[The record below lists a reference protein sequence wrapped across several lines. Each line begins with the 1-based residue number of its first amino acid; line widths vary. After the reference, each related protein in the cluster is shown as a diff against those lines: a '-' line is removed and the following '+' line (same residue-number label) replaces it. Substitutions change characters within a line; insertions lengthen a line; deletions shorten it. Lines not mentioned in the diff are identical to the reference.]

1 MSNSKTNGNGTSNG
15 NSTPQT
21 ILPSFSTDTFGS
33 PNAERLSQSDRDT
46 ILQLITQINT
56 LLPFLRDLSA
66 EERKSTLGMGDKN
79 RLFAGKVS
87 EVIQQKSDFL
97 PRSFDIDQFH
107 QDLATFDRLSTI
119 LMALNQLRDL
129 VDSTAIA
136 IGSEAYE
143 NALTA
148 YRHAKASGQGA
159 SLESMMAEMSQRF
172 ARKPKQK
179 EDEKPE
185 TKE

>member
-1 MSNSKTNGNGTSNG
+1 MNKSTTNGNGTSNG
-15 NSTPQT
+15 NSTSQT
-21 ILPSFSTDTFGS
+21 ILPSFSSDASSSTS
-33 PNAERLSQSDRDT
+33 AEHLSQSDRDN
-46 ILQLITQINT
+46 ILNLITQINDF
-56 LLPFLRDLSA
+56 LPFLRDLSA
-66 EERKSTLGMGDKN
+66 EERKSMLGMGNKN
-79 RLFAGKVS
+79 RIFAGKVL

-97 PRSFDIDQFH
+97 PRSFDTEKFQ

-129 VDSTAIA
+129 VDATTIA
-136 IGSEAYE
+136 IGTEAYE

-159 SLESMMAEMSQRF
+159 SLESMMAEMAQRF

-179 EDEKPE
+179 DDEKPE
-185 TKE
+185 IKE

>member
-1 MSNSKTNGNGTSNG
+1 MGN
-15 NSTPQT
+15 
-21 ILPSFSTDTFGS
+21 
-33 PNAERLSQSDRDT
+33 E
-46 ILQLITQINT
+46 
-56 LLPFLRDLSA
+56 
-66 EERKSTLGMGDKN
+66 N
-79 RLFAGKVS
+79 RVFAGKVS

-97 PRSFDIDQFH
+97 PRSFNIDKFH

-129 VDSTAIA
+129 VDATTISV
-136 IGSEAYE
+136 GSEAYE
-143 NALTA
+143 NVLTA
-148 YRHAKASGQGA
+148 YRHAKTSGQGA
-159 SLESMMAEMSQRF
+159 SLEAMMAKMAQRF

>member
-21 ILPSFSTDTFGS
+21 LLPSFSADTFGS
-33 PNAERLSQSDRDT
+33 TSAEPLSQSDRDT

-66 EERKSTLGMGDKN
+66 EERKSMLGMGNKN
-79 RLFAGKVS
+79 RIFAGKVS

-97 PRSFDIDQFH
+97 PRSFDIDQFN

-159 SLESMMAEMSQRF
+159 SLEAMMAEMSQRF

-179 EDEKPE
+179 TDEKPE